1 MHLGDQVTG
10 FQGAFQVCTDQEM
23 NMKKASISDYLFI
36 APAFLIYTSVV
47 IGPTLYSAYL
57 SFFKWNGIGPKE
69 YVGLDNYFN
78 LFTKD
83 RVFLISV
90 QNNLTWI
97 VLTLVITMSIALG
110 LALLFNHNF
119 RGRAFFR
126 SYFYFPYTLSF
137 ILIAIVWRKM
147 YDPSTGFI
155 NEFLRAINL
164 EHLTNAWTADPNI
177 ALYCVFAAAVWQGIG
192 QPMILFLTGLQTVPH
207 EIVEAAKI
215 DGAGRIRTLFSVIL
229 PLMRETFVIVFATLV
244 IASMKVYDII
254 LGMTGGGPA
263 NSTQTMA
270 TYMRAQTFL
279 YNHFGIGTA
288 IAIVMLLMM
297 LLIIVPYM
305 IFTARSD

>member
-1 MHLGDQVTG
+1 
-10 FQGAFQVCTDQEM
+10 
-23 NMKKASISDYLFI
+23 MKNKGSISDYLFI
-36 APAFLIYTSVV
+36 LPAFIIYTSVV

-57 SFFKWNGIGPKE
+57 SLFKWNGIGPKE
-69 YVGLDNYFN
+69 FVGFRNYIN

-83 RVFLISV
+83 KIFLISIE
-90 QNNLTWI
+90 NNFTWI
-97 VLTLVITMSIALG
+97 VLTLVVTMVIALG
-110 LALLFNHNF
+110 FALLFNQNF
-119 RGRAFFR
+119 KGRTFFR

-137 ILIAIVWRKM
+137 IMIAIVWRKI
-147 YDPSTGFI
+147 YDPSSGFL

-164 EHLTNAWTADPNI
+164 DHLTGTWTANPNI
-177 ALYCVFAAAVWQGIG
+177 ALYCIFAAAAWQGIG

-215 DGAGRIRTLFSVIL
+215 DGAGRFRTLFSVIF
-229 PLMRETFVIVFATLV
+229 PLMKETFIIVIATLI

-263 NSTQTMA
+263 NSTQTLA

-279 YNHFGIGTA
+279 YGHFGIGTA
-288 IAIVMLLMM
+288 IAIVMLLLM

-305 IFTARSD
+305 IFTARTD